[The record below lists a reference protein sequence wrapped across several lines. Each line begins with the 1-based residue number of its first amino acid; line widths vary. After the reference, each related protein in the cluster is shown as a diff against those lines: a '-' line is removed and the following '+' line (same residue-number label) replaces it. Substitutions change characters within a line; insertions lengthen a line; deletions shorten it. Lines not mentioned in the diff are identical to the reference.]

1 MCAASSMTKSIPEGK
16 VVLHISE
23 SAPWS
28 FWVAFGIDD
37 ILVMREVDFPELN
50 IEGKNAG
57 VAKIARED
65 PCALPFEHPE
75 FYDIKWTVS
84 YCFEVRL
91 INFIIIIWFSTGI
104 CFLFR
109 ERGRGE

>member
-1 MCAASSMTKSIPEGK
+1 MRCIVDDQIDTRGKSRFAYIRKRPL
-16 VVLHISE
+16 VVL
-23 SAPWS
+23 
-28 FWVAFGIDD
+28 VAFGIDD

-91 INFIIIIWFSTGI
+91 INFSLIAQSSG
-104 CFLFR
+104 
-109 ERGRGE
+109 